1 MMMIS
6 LHCNYRP
13 TLLIQIVAAMKLYV
27 LHSKQ
32 LDCATVEAYDDD
44 QNLYLLASADA
55 EISRYHRFAECSVIE
70 IATN

>member
-1 MMMIS
+1 
-6 LHCNYRP
+6 
-13 TLLIQIVAAMKLYV
+13 MKLYV

-32 LDCATVEAYDDD
+32 LDCATIEAYDDD

-55 EISRYHRFAECSVIE
+55 EISRYHRFAEYSVIE